1 MNAHPH
7 TSTTPRRRTTRLIK
21 SASGPIATP
30 KIHPPITKQS
40 QFPAA
45 TSQNFITKPE
55 NSPHPAANPHRI
67 SKRLSKNPEILG
79 FDIAKCRVR
88 WPFSQVRWPH
98 NRPYEPGEPDQTRS
112 RPRVTFSPHQTP
124 LIHVHRRATLP
135 HPINLN
141 CKWPLAPRKHR
152 FPGESKTECSTCVDS

>member
-1 MNAHPH
+1 MNTHHH
-7 TSTTPRRRTTRLIK
+7 TSAAPRRPTTRLIK

-88 WPFSQVRWPH
+88 WPFSQVRWPPQSTLRTRRT
-98 NRPYEPGEPDQTRS
+98 RPNSIQATRHLF
-112 RPRVTFSPHQTP
+112 PAPN
-124 LIHVHRRATLP
+124 AP
-135 HPINLN
+135 HPCASQSHFASSDKLKLQVAACAPQAPFSWRIQNRVFNL
-141 CKWPLAPRKHR
+141 C
-152 FPGESKTECSTCVDS
+152 G